1 MRRAPMQSKLTLRL
15 DEGLIRRAKVIAKRR
30 GKSLSQMV
38 AEYFALLGSRSSKEP
53 DELAPTVT
61 SLKGVLRGSKLDRE
75 DYDRHLEDK
84 YL

>member
-1 MRRAPMQSKLTLRL
+1 VQSKLTLRL

-38 AEYFALLGSRSSKEP
+38 AEYFALLGSRSPK
-53 DELAPTVT
+53 DLAPTVK
-61 SLKGVLRGSKLDRE
+61 SLKGILKGSDLDRE
-75 DYDRHLEDK
+75 DYERHLEDK

>member
-1 MRRAPMQSKLTLRL
+1 MQSKLTLRL
-15 DEGLIRRAKVIAKRR
+15 DEGLIRRAKAIAKRR

-53 DELAPTVT
+53 KELAPTVD
-61 SLKGVLRGSKLDRE
+61 SLKGILKGSKVDRQ
-75 DYDRHLEDK
+75 DYKRHLEDK

>member
-1 MRRAPMQSKLTLRL
+1 MQSKLTLRL

-38 AEYFALLGSRSSKEP
+38 AEYFALLGSRSPKGP
-53 DELAPTVT
+53 DDLAPTVK
-61 SLKGVLRGSKLDRE
+61 SLKGILKGSDLDRE
-75 DYDRHLEDK
+75 DYERHLEDK